1 MKRLNNPT
9 LVGLFVL
16 FAAFLG
22 MGTIIFVASMR
33 LFRAEETVVIYFGES
48 VNGLGIGA
56 PVKFKGV
63 PIGKVK
69 DIRISHNQVQTS
81 GRSFIPVFAEI
92 DLTKVGRKLD
102 DAGAVNFSDPEQFRE
117 SVRKGLRG
125 QLQLLSFIT
134 GQLYVEL
141 DFLEEPGSLYRQL
154 QIQPEF
160 LEIPSVRSD
169 MEEFGT
175 TASDIMAKFAAVDVE
190 AISANLLSLIKRLD
204 EVVATI
210 DAEKWNSAVIETADS
225 MNETMPQLRA
235 TLESMQA
242 LTAKLEG
249 AIDPAVENYH
259 DTLANI
265 RDTLDRSN
273 AVLSNMETISAPDG
287 RIQRELLQTMD
298 ALQQASKSA
307 EEFLSFIERN
317 PSAIISGRSQ

>member
-16 FAAFLG
+16 AAAFLG

-69 DIRISHNQVQTS
+69 DIRISHNQIQTS
-81 GRSFIPVFAEI
+81 GTSYIPVFAEI

-102 DAGAVNFSDPEQFRE
+102 DAGAVNFSDPEKFRE
-117 SVRKGLRG
+117 SVRMGLRG

-141 DFLEEPGSLYRQL
+141 DFFEEPGSLYRQL
-154 QIQPEF
+154 QIEPQF

-169 MEEFGT
+169 MEEFGA
-175 TASDIMAKFAAVDVE
+175 TASDILAKFSAIDVE
-190 AISANLLSLIKRLD
+190 EISSNLLSLIKRLD
-204 EVVATI
+204 GVVATI
-210 DAEKWNSAVIETADS
+210 DAEKWNKAVIDTADS
-225 MNETMPQLRA
+225 LNQTMPQLRA
-235 TLESMQA
+235 TLESMHA
-242 LTAKLEG
+242 LTTKLEG
-249 AIDPAVENYH
+249 SIDPAVKNYH

-273 AVLSNMETISAPDG
+273 AVLSNMETLSSPDG

-317 PSAIISGRSQ
+317 PSALISGRSQ

>member
-16 FAAFLG
+16 LAAFLG
-22 MGTIIFVASMR
+22 MGTIIFVASTR
-33 LFRAEETVVIYFGES
+33 LFHAEETVVIYFGES

-69 DIRISHNQVQTS
+69 DIRISHNQIQTS
-81 GRSFIPVFAEI
+81 DTSYVPVFAEI

-102 DAGAVNFSDPEQFRE
+102 DAGAVNFSDPEKFRE

-141 DFLEEPGSLYRQL
+141 DFFEEPGSLYRQL
-154 QIQPEF
+154 QIEPEF

-169 MEEFGT
+169 MEEFGA
-175 TASDIMAKFAAVDVE
+175 TASDILAKFSAVDVE
-190 AISANLLSLIKRLD
+190 EISSNLLSLIKRLD
-204 EVVATI
+204 AVVATI
-210 DAEKWNSAVIETADS
+210 DAEKWNSAVIDTADS
-225 MNETMPQLRA
+225 LNDTMPKLSA

-242 LTAKLEG
+242 LTDKLEG

-273 AVLSNMETISAPDG
+273 AVLSNMETLSSPDG

-317 PSAIISGRSQ
+317 PSALISGRSQ